1 MPSWEGRVD
10 PNLHVMSVT
19 TVEELH
25 EKGDH
30 ALGGRGGGPVM
41 ADYGARHTLILPK
54 IYTPYTLAFHACN
67 LWPTSHGGFRISES
81 SNGEMLEKED
91 DASEPFGLSLI
102 LWAEVYDYVGC

>member
-1 MPSWEGRVD
+1 M
-10 PNLHVMSVT
+10 
-19 TVEELH
+19 VEV
-25 EKGDH
+25 
-30 ALGGRGGGPVM
+30 ATSRGGWSVM

>member
-1 MPSWEGRVD
+1 MV
-10 PNLHVMSVT
+10 
-19 TVEELH
+19 
-25 EKGDH
+25 
-30 ALGGRGGGPVM
+30 
-41 ADYGARHTLILPK
+41 DYGARHTLILPK